1 MIRQFIILGSLV
13 FLTLCGQ
20 GQVNNEK
27 SKKLITNFKKPKGI
41 SFKVNDVKMADS
53 LLKINTAQLVFENKI
68 GKEILFFPDEQA
80 NFGLVNCLNNG
91 LIQTIQECYDNHRP
105 LVLTPDI
112 IWLAICQGISI
123 HINEHYDAL
132 KNVMFTEDKPDK
144 ITVRNDSLEYS
155 AKHWKNLIAS
165 FANETKKYT
174 HDDFYSFLVSEF
186 TTTTAIEKQLIK
198 LLY

>member
-1 MIRQFIILGSLV
+1 MKI
-13 FLTLCGQ
+13 
-20 GQVNNEK
+20 K
-27 SKKLITNFKKPKGI
+27 SERNP
-41 SFKVNDVKMADS
+41 V
-53 LLKINTAQLVFENKI
+53 
-68 GKEILFFPDEQA
+68 FPDEQA

-123 HINEHYDAL
+123 HINGIMMLL
-132 KNVMFTEDKPDK
+132 KTSCSLRISLIKSQLEM
-144 ITVRNDSLEYS
+144 IGLEYS

-174 HDDFYSFLVSEF
+174 HDDFIPF
-186 TTTTAIEKQLIK
+186 
-198 LLY
+198 